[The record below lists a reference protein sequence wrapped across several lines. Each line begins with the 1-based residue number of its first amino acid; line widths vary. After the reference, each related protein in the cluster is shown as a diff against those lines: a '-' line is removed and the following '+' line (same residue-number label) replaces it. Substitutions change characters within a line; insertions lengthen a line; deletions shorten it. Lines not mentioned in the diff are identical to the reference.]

1 MAEQKEN
8 ELDEAAAIS
17 SYLRRTRLF
26 LEIKKDLRVGISVL
40 TILIMFYSK
49 TSLGEYRDLY

>member
-26 LEIKKDLRVGISVL
+26 LDVKKDLRVGISAM
-40 TILIMFYSK
+40 TILIMF
-49 TSLGEYRDLY
+49 